1 MTDPVLLRAY
11 LVDDEPL
18 ALERLRRLLDRTGR
32 VTVLGATTQPEE
44 AVAALTADP
53 PDVCFLDIQMPRL
66 TGFEVL
72 ARLASQPI
80 VIFTTAYS
88 QYALQAFGVNA
99 IDYLLKPIEPEAL
112 DRALKKVERLRGS
125 ATASDRLAQPDLQAL
140 LRQIADSLRSPQPE
154 YASRI
159 ASRLG
164 DRLWFLDLDRV
175 THFYAQDKLT
185 WAVADGKPH
194 CVDST
199 IAALEQKLD
208 PRRFIRIHRATL
220 VNLDWIG
227 EVTALPGGALN
238 LRLRDAR
245 ATDLTVARDRARD
258 FKIRLGL

>member
-112 DRALKKVERLRGS
+112 DRALNKVERLRGS

-185 WAVADGKPH
+185 WAVADSKPH